1 VKIVDDRGIE
11 SLKIVNLEDREMNVN
26 ETVAASRRNPMTA
39 DTDPTDE
46 ELAIVMREACEL
58 AMRRKAQSDEWSRQ
72 QLAEAVRA
80 ARERPRAK
88 A

>member
-1 VKIVDDRGIE
+1 
-11 SLKIVNLEDREMNVN
+11 MNAN
-26 ETVAASRRNPMTA
+26 ETMAVPRRNPMTA

-58 AMRRKAQSDEWSRQ
+58 AMRRKAESDEWSRQ
-72 QLAEAVRA
+72 QLAQAVRA

-88 A
+88 I

>member
-1 VKIVDDRGIE
+1 
-11 SLKIVNLEDREMNVN
+11 MNAN
-26 ETVAASRRNPMTA
+26 ETVTAPRRNPMTA

-58 AMRRKAQSDEWSRQ
+58 AMRRKAESDEWSRQ
-72 QLAEAVRA
+72 QLAQAVQA
-80 ARERPRAK
+80 ARQRPRAG

>member
-1 VKIVDDRGIE
+1 
-11 SLKIVNLEDREMNVN
+11 MNVN
-26 ETVAASRRNPMTA
+26 ETVATSRRNPMTA

>member
-1 VKIVDDRGIE
+1 MKIVDDRGIE

>member
-1 VKIVDDRGIE
+1 
-11 SLKIVNLEDREMNVN
+11 MNAN
-26 ETVAASRRNPMTA
+26 ETMPKRNPMTA

-58 AMRRKAQSDEWSRQ
+58 AMQRKAESDEWSRQ
-72 QLAEAVRA
+72 QLAKAVRE
-80 ARERPRAK
+80 ARERTRAG

>member
-1 VKIVDDRGIE
+1 
-11 SLKIVNLEDREMNVN
+11 MNAN
-26 ETVAASRRNPMTA
+26 ATLPRRNPMTA

-58 AMRRKAQSDEWSRQ
+58 AMQRKAQSDEWSRQ
-72 QLAEAVRA
+72 QLAKAVRE
-80 ARERPRAK
+80 ARERTRAG

>member
-1 VKIVDDRGIE
+1 
-11 SLKIVNLEDREMNVN
+11 MNAN
-26 ETVAASRRNPMTA
+26 KTMAAPRRNPMTA

-58 AMRRKAQSDEWSRQ
+58 AMRRKAESDEWSRQ
-72 QLAEAVRA
+72 QLAKAVREA
-80 ARERPRAK
+80 LARPRAE

>member
-46 ELAIVMREACEL
+46 ELAIVMREACEM

>member
-1 VKIVDDRGIE
+1 
-11 SLKIVNLEDREMNVN
+11 MNGN
-26 ETVAASRRNPMTA
+26 KAITAPWRNPMTA

-58 AMRRKAQSDEWSRQ
+58 AMRRKAESDEWSRR
-72 QLAEAVRA
+72 QLAQAVRA
-80 ARERPRAK
+80 AHERPRAK